1 VTALTTE
8 PRRFA
13 GQALLDE
20 VLRCYKPHCRYL
32 TSAVVEQDGE
42 VLRGKGVM
50 RIPES
55 CYIDDTGHL
64 NSVEVGI
71 CYNQLLYQVIATI
84 VRDGLAP
91 ELSDWTLEDFWRRRL
106 PDVLIAHF
114 GCDFR
119 RPIDAREF
127 HFELTVQR
135 ITRRKLRPDADP
147 LISVE
152 TTFRCWDDNNGACS
166 GAVRVAIVGS

>member
-1 VTALTTE
+1 MTAPATISD
-8 PRRFA
+8 A
-13 GQALLDE
+13 DLLDE

-32 TSAVVEQDGE
+32 TSAAVERDGDVV
-42 VLRGKGVM
+42 RGKGIM

-71 CYNQLLYQVIATI
+71 CFNQLLYQVIATI

-91 ELSDWTLEDFWRRRL
+91 EFSDWTMEDFWRRQL
-106 PDVLIAHF
+106 PDVLIARF
-114 GCDFR
+114 ACEFR

-127 HFELTVQR
+127 HFELTVGQVQR
-135 ITRRKLRPDADP
+135 RRLRPDADP
-147 LISVE
+147 LVSLD
-152 TTFRCWDDNNGACS
+152 TTFRCWDDRGGACS